1 MVLVS
6 FKLQPQRSYVPYEIL
21 FRLSVICRV
30 SQTTSD
36 DSLESV
42 IEMRNSTV
50 MGGLKRYR
58 RLA

>member
-36 DSLESV
+36 SLESV
-42 IEMRNSTV
+42 IEMRNSKV